1 MRFCDLMPVI
11 FERLLE
17 PIFRGARTVK
27 AGQDGSERHADSSR
41 LLITGL
47 LVRFQRGAFLSINDL
62 EGINHSFLKISSA
75 TISDWDKLSKRV
87 FRALNELNVDL

>member
-27 AGQDGSERHADSSR
+27 AGQDESERHADSSR

-47 LVRFQRGAFLSINDL
+47 LVRFQRGASFWILFRKKGLQSEKSLKKWSRFL
-62 EGINHSFLKISSA
+62 
-75 TISDWDKLSKRV
+75 
-87 FRALNELNVDL
+87 ELYPF